1 MKEMINEDMR
11 NIFEKYKEV
20 CGHGNMCIQ
29 GARRIEIKGF
39 NIVMQMESHTQTG
52 AVVYFWDTEKLLL
65 EDPRRLQSIL
75 VNIQTKVLD
84 EKMKITDE
92 MRLVDGKIKRIWYP
106 TDVVLHKRRR
116 SEKNLLPAKVAKT

>member
-39 NIVMQMESHTQTG
+39 KIVRQMESHTQTG
-52 AVVYFWDTEKLLL
+52 AVVYFWNPEKILL
-65 EDPRRLQSIL
+65 EDPTNTINSCEYT
-75 VNIQTKVLD
+75 NK
-84 EKMKITDE
+84 
-92 MRLVDGKIKRIWYP
+92 GP
-106 TDVVLHKRRR
+106 G
-116 SEKNLLPAKVAKT
+116 